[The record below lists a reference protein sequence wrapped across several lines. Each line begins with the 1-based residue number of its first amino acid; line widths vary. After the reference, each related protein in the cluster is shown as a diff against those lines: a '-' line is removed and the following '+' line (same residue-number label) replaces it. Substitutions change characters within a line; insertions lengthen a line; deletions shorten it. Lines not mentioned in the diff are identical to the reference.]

1 MTSSNFSNVLNSSK
15 AINKNLKPAK
25 EKPFKSSKNA
35 TTDNIKKENSN
46 SNNLNNYSN
55 ISTNNNNNLN
65 ESISA
70 YNLAQ
75 RISDPMEIINVNATS
90 TKISPKSNNNLN
102 GNKNLK
108 IKSFNINNNNNII
121 VSSSLNINKENS
133 KSRVKSTNKRYSHL
147 TDSENKFEDFIINDY
162 NDAKSVDIKTDA
174 NKDICKI
181 NSINN
186 KNNIGV
192 TKSKNV
198 NVNTA
203 NLNKKL
209 PRDSKSPNIRNYR
222 TKRNMN
228 SISLNYNNT
237 VNTEIDL
244 KKNQISNNFA
254 SKKLIKIFI
263 NSNLK

>member
-1 MTSSNFSNVLNSSK
+1 LNSSK
-15 AINKNLKPAK
+15 ANNKNLKLAK
-25 EKPFKSSKNA
+25 EKSFKSSKNA

-46 SNNLNNYSN
+46 SNNTNNNSN

-65 ESISA
+65 NNNLNESISA
-70 YNLAQ
+70 YFLAE
-75 RISDPMEIINVNATS
+75 RISDQMDIINVDATS

-108 IKSFNINNNNNII
+108 IKSFNSNNNNNII
-121 VSSSLNINKENS
+121 VSSSLNINKEKS

-147 TDSENKFEDFIINDY
+147 TDSENKFEDFIINDF
-162 NDAKSVDIKTDA
+162 NDAKSVNIKTDG

-186 KNNIGV
+186 KNNIEV
-192 TKSKNV
+192 NRSKNV

-203 NLNKKL
+203 TLNKKL

-237 VNTEIDL
+237 ENTQSDL
-244 KKNQISNNFA
+244 KKIQISNNFE
-254 SKKLIKIFI
+254 SKNLIKIFLI
-263 NSNLK
+263 QI